1 MFAGKKS
8 AQIREIL
15 INESAWEEMT
25 CLFALSLDIP
35 RAQNT
40 FYNCFKWFLIYLKD
54 DIEIVYSHID
64 HLKNMTQYNQHAPA
78 RHYAYPQY
86 KVII

>member
-1 MFAGKKS
+1 MGATQVPGGD
-8 AQIREIL
+8 
-15 INESAWEEMT
+15 
-25 CLFALSLDIP
+25 LFE
-35 RAQNT
+35 
-40 FYNCFKWFLIYLKD
+40 YLKD